1 MSEHELID
9 QYIDALRQNPNAAPP
24 PGLDADTAA
33 FVRSLALS
41 QQGEKPTDSMR
52 DRVWHKALTL
62 AEKQDSFGVSNV
74 SKNGRAEQ
82 QVTFLKPGQNRDTD
96 DDNRYP
102 ITDAAQEPTSR
113 FTPGTRSPTIRYFWQ
128 YTLTLAAAILMIA
141 LLGSLLIQMGNDPTD
156 GFPSA
161 SSLETTE
168 PIPACDIQ
176 VDYMAQGEASII
188 AGNYDAAMVAYN
200 CAIEVDPADYTAYLW
215 RGGLAG
221 SGGDYDQLGND
232 LFTVMRRR
240 GGSSDPMRL
249 AAVRMIAGLNSASR
263 LRPDDPVPYLLRGLA
278 NLVSGISAE
287 PDFERVMELV
297 PENASP
303 YLLYWAGN
311 NQNLVPD
318 FSDEFYVQGAER
330 TGNSTLLSWLVSLS
344 FSEPMA
350 EMWQPYFDQLIES
363 NPDHP
368 FAYEA
373 RGMAKAVLG
382 DATAASDFYHHIQ
395 NNQTEAI
402 EGEPIVLGK
411 SLALEG
417 GTGVVYRLPLSVEA
431 GQTVNMT
438 EERLYAF
445 SLVYPPTMV
454 VLAPDGTPL
463 SAPYTLTP
471 DVGGST
477 LAIRGLEI
485 PESGLYTLLVMS
497 NYTGQMA
504 IRVAKAK

>member
-33 FVRSLALS
+33 FVRSLTLS
-41 QQGEKPTDSMR
+41 QQAEKPADSVR

-74 SKNGRAEQ
+74 AKNGRVDQ
-82 QVTFLKPGQNRDTD
+82 QVRLLKPGQHRDKD
-96 DDNRYP
+96 DDSRYP

-128 YTLTLAAAILMIA
+128 YTLTLAAAILMIVV
-141 LLGSLLIQMGNDPTD
+141 LGSLLIQMVNDPAD
-156 GFPSA
+156 GYPSA
-161 SSLETTE
+161 SSLETIE
-168 PIPACDIQ
+168 PIPACNIGT
-176 VDYMAQGEASII
+176 DYMAQGEASII
-188 AGNYDAAMVAYN
+188 VGNYDAAMDAYN
-200 CAIEVDPADYTAYLW
+200 CAIEIDPASYTAYLW

-221 SGGDYDQLGND
+221 ARGDYDQLGID
-232 LFTVMRRR
+232 LYTVMRRR

-249 AAVRMIAGLNSASR
+249 AAVRMIASWNNASKSR
-263 LRPDDPVPYLLRGLA
+263 ADDPVPYLLRGLA

-287 PDFERVMELV
+287 PDFESFIELS
-297 PENASP
+297 PENAAG
-303 YLLYWAGN
+303 YLLYWVANG
-311 NQNLVPD
+311 QNLVPD

-330 TGNSTLLSWLVSLS
+330 AGNSTLLSWLVSLS
-344 FSEPMA
+344 FSESTA
-350 EMWQPYFDQLIES
+350 EMWLPHFDQLIES

-368 FAYEA
+368 FAYEG
-373 RGMAKAVLG
+373 RGIAHAVLG
-382 DATAASDFYHHIQ
+382 DATAASDFYQHIQ
-395 NNQTEAI
+395 NNQTEAV
-402 EGEPIVLGK
+402 EGEPVVLGK

-417 GTGVVYRLPLSVEA
+417 GPGVVYRLPFSAEA
-431 GQTVNMT
+431 GQTVNMN

-454 VLAPDGTPL
+454 VLTPDGMPL
-463 SAPYTLTP
+463 PATYVLTS
-471 DVGGST
+471 DVGASR

-497 NYTGQMA
+497 NYTGQIT
-504 IRVAKAK
+504 IRIAEAK

>member
-9 QYIDALRQNPNAAPP
+9 QYIDALRQNANAAPP

-41 QQGEKPTDSMR
+41 QQAERPADSVR

-82 QVTFLKPGQNRDTD
+82 QVTFHKPGQNRDMD
-96 DDNRYP
+96 DDKRYP
-102 ITDAAQEPTSR
+102 ITDASQEPARR

-128 YTLTLAAAILMIA
+128 YTLTLAAAILMVV
-141 LLGSLLIQMGNDPTD
+141 LLGGLLIQMVNDPTD

-168 PIPACDIQ
+168 PIPACDISA
-176 VDYMAQGEASII
+176 DYMAQGEASII
-188 AGNYDAAMVAYN
+188 VGSYDAAVTAYN

-221 SGGDYDQLGND
+221 ADGDYDQLGND
-232 LFTVMRRR
+232 LYTVMRRR

-249 AAVRMIAGLNSASR
+249 AAVRMIASLNSAAKS
-263 LRPDDPVPYLLRGLA
+263 RPDDPVPYLLRGLA

-287 PDFERVMELV
+287 PDFVGFMELA
-297 PENASP
+297 PENASG
-303 YLLYWAGN
+303 YLLYWVAN

-318 FSDEFYVQGAER
+318 FSDEFFVQGAER
-330 TGNSTLLSWLVSLS
+330 AGDSILLGWLVSLS

-363 NPDHP
+363 NPEHP

-373 RGMAKAVLG
+373 RGMAHAVLG
-382 DATAASDFYHHIQ
+382 DPNAASDFHQHIQ
-395 NNQTEAI
+395 NNQTETI
-402 EGEPIVLGK
+402 EGEPLVLGK

-417 GTGVVYRLPLSVEA
+417 GPGVVYRLPFSAEA
-431 GQTVNMT
+431 GQTVNVT

-454 VLAPDGTPL
+454 LLTPDGTPL
-463 SAPYTLTP
+463 PATYILTP
-471 DVGGST
+471 DVGAST

-504 IRVAKAK
+504 IRISEAK